1 MAGGCLP
8 TAASFCCARSRR
20 GLGLPTG
27 SPIVSSTGAIQMLLG
42 VQIAKATHSCTG
54 TADECACA
62 TEFAVTFC
70 LDAADQ
76 AFEECAALFP
86 ELIEIICTP
95 ELNEAIADCAD
106 HKKVDFDFD
115 TAVAAIIAEGTCT
128 TRTCDDLAGAQA
140 GLCNA
145 YCTAMQCG
153 TDNQNTSDKACD
165 RVSVNFAK
173 VGGDLPIPCP

>member
-1 MAGGCLP
+1 MNATRQGIAILGISLL
-8 TAASFCCARSRR
+8 AAW
-20 GLGLPTG
+20 
-27 SPIVSSTGAIQMLLG
+27 MLLA
-42 VQIAKATHSCTG
+42 VQIAKATHSCSG

-62 TEFAVTFC
+62 TEIAVTFC

-76 AFEECAALFP
+76 TFDDCAALFP
-86 ELIEIICTP
+86 ELIEEICVP
-95 ELNEAIADCAD
+95 ELSNDIADCAA
-106 HKKVDFDFD
+106 HTGDFPFD
-115 TAVAAIIAEGTCT
+115 VAVASIINEGTCT

-173 VGGDLPIPCP
+173 MGGDLPIPCP

>member
-1 MAGGCLP
+1 MNATRQGIAILGISLL
-8 TAASFCCARSRR
+8 AAW
-20 GLGLPTG
+20 
-27 SPIVSSTGAIQMLLG
+27 MLLG

-62 TEFAVTFC
+62 TEIAVEFC

-76 AFEECAALFP
+76 AFDDCAALFAETP
-86 ELIEIICTP
+86 FLIETICTP
-95 ELNEAIADCAD
+95 ERLNDIADCAS
-106 HKKVDFDFD
+106 HTGDFDFD
-115 TAVAAIIAEGTCT
+115 TAVVAIINEGSCT

-173 VGGDLPIPCP
+173 MGGDLPIPCP